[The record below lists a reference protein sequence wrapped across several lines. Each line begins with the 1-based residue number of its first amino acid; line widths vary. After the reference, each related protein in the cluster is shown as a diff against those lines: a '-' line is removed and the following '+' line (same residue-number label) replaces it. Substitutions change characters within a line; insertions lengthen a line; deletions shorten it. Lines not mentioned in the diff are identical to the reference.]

1 MIVRLAS
8 VLVLSLVLGPVLRA
22 QGPAVPPKPRAAATN
37 DAARGAAMRAAL
49 LAKTGGFVT
58 APASGPALLL
68 LDTRKGA
75 AEKLTAS
82 AAANLQQLLRLPV
95 KSLVRAGTDPLAEA
109 ARLLADTNTAAA
121 VIVVTELPG
130 QPSLLIAPENRW
142 ALVNA
147 AALGAGSVPPAL
159 LDERLRKELPRAL
172 GYLMG
177 AGHSVG
183 ERCLMR
189 GISSP
194 AELDALN
201 ARSLSLEPLGRIM
214 THARSLGMA
223 PIRMAPYRKAV
234 EEGWAAAPTNDAQ
247 KAIWNEVKQRAP

>member
-8 VLVLSLVLGPVLRA
+8 VLVLSLALGPALRA
-22 QGPAVPPKPRAAATN
+22 QVARTPARPAARAAATN
-37 DAARGAAMRAAL
+37 DAARGAALRAAM
-49 LAKTGGFVT
+49 LAKTGGFTT
-58 APASGPALLL
+58 APAAGPALLF
-68 LDTRKGA
+68 LDTRKNTDGTLA
-75 AEKLTAS
+75 GNVADS
-82 AAANLQQLLRLPV
+82 LQRLLRLPV
-95 KSLVRAGTDPLAEA
+95 KSLVRAGADPLAEA
-109 ARLLADTNTAAA
+109 ARLLADTNKTAA
-121 VIVVTELPG
+121 VVALGELPG

-147 AALGAGSVPPAL
+147 AALGAGNVPPAL

-183 ERCLMR
+183 ERCLMH
-189 GISSP
+189 GVSSP
-194 AELDALN
+194 AELDALE
-201 ARSLSLEPLGRIM
+201 ARGLSLEPLGKIM

-223 PIRMAPYRKAV
+223 PIRMATYRKAV

-247 KAIWNEVKQRAP
+247 KAIWNEVKKK